1 MMKFVPRI
9 LMICLVVFVLY
20 HVVTKPIA
28 AAHDAR
34 DWLDGL
40 HTVASSVAKF
50 VDSF

>member
-20 HVVTKPIA
+20 HVVAKPTQ

-34 DWLDGL
+34 GWLDGL
-40 HTVASSVAKF
+40 HTVASSLATF